1 MSIEF
6 WGRAPSGHLVR
17 ANFKPFQFPGG
28 EWHITKEDTIDYIE
42 YFAVVR
48 GASTDDLMIAAL
60 WADMLIATT
69 YARRHLFLPYLPA
82 ARADRGYPAGAE
94 IYRNMVENIAVNSIV
109 YIDPH
114 SDVADNLYGNS
125 HGSNLNVAP
134 LTGHR
139 IPVERVT
146 VRAVGGSEPGSRYAG
161 VIAPDKGAHRRAQR
175 VGDKLG
181 VPTYFAGKER
191 DFATGKLTKFTAPE
205 EWKVLYDYRDNALV
219 RPENSYA
226 AEAPQKG
233 RYLVVDDICDGGGTF
248 MGLAGVLGIP
258 RENLDL
264 WVTHGI
270 FSGNAAQLTE
280 AYGNIFTTDSHPGA
294 YNVAVGAMVTKL
306 LPYFY
311 EELMIKEAK

>member
-17 ANFKPFQFPGG
+17 TNFKPFQFPGG
-28 EWHITKEDTIDYIE
+28 EWHITKEDIIEYIE

-48 GASTDDLMIAAL
+48 GASTDDLMVAAM
-60 WADMLIATT
+60 WADLLMATT
-69 YARRHLFLPYLPA
+69 HARRHLFLPYLPA
-82 ARADRGYPAGAE
+82 ARADRGEPAGVQ
-94 IYRNMVENIAVNSIV
+94 IYRNMVENIAAHSIV

-114 SDVADNLYGNS
+114 SDVSDDLYRGDR
-125 HGSNLNVAP
+125 GSYLNISP
-134 LTGHR
+134 LVGYP

-191 DFATGKLTKFTAPE
+191 DFDSGKLLKFTAPAQWTHQE
-205 EWKVLYDYRDNALV
+205 
-219 RPENSYA
+219 YA
-226 AEAPQKG
+226 GNGDVVEVEYPPTEG

-270 FSGNAAQLTE
+270 FSGNAGQLTE

-294 YNVAVGAMVTKL
+294 YNEAVGAKVTKL

-311 EELMIKEAK
+311 EELSIKEAK